1 MDPKKLSLRIEFN
14 PIRFYLL
21 YKINM
26 KVTGYCID
34 CLKGLV
40 DRTAVLSGADEAA
53 RSYCHYIVRRMWEE
67 GMTPPSIANRI
78 LRYIKEATGVYDPY
92 EEMKDREALRA
103 KKAVSELW
111 GFFPDTLEGA
121 LKFSSLGNSTDIFP
135 DTHGGFSGIDSL
147 NFFGDMEEIAKEFD
161 GKGKEV
167 LLLGDNI
174 GDFLFDMRLV
184 RFLEERGK
192 RVYYA
197 VKEHPVQNDLSM
209 KDVKRYRFN
218 EIFDNIISTGTDEVG
233 IEEKDIKGIIK
244 SLWENDA
251 VVIAKGMGNY
261 ETISEM
267 DKTRHVIHILKVKCP
282 AVSDNLGFPKGSYVA
297 TIC

>member
-1 MDPKKLSLRIEFN
+1 
-14 PIRFYLL
+14 
-21 YKINM
+21 M
-26 KVTGYCID
+26 KVTEYCVD

-40 DRTAVLSGADEAA
+40 ERTSGLSGANEAVKIH
-53 RSYCHYIVRRMWEE
+53 CQDIVKRMWKD
-67 GMTPPSIANRI
+67 GKTPPAIANVV

-92 EEMKDREALRA
+92 AEMKDNEYLRA
-103 KKAVSELW
+103 KDAVSRLW

-135 DTHGGFSGIDSL
+135 DNHGGFSGAESI
-147 NFFGDMEEIAKEFD
+147 NFFGDIEGIKKEIDE
-161 GKGKEV
+161 KGRDV

-174 GDFLFDMRLV
+174 GDFLFDIRLV

-209 KDVKRYRFN
+209 KDVIRYGFN

-244 SLWENDA
+244 SLWEDNII
-251 VVIAKGMGNY
+251 VIAKGMGNY

-267 DKTRHVIHILKVKCP
+267 DKKRQVIHVMKVKCH

-297 TIC
+297 TIR